1 MYLSPP
7 FKSFY
12 ITFLFFVVKETPPPP
27 PFTVYYVLKTTLTGV
42 INIYFHRVLAYI
54 FACMVMY

>member
-1 MYLSPP
+1 MISNKTSAAMYLSPP

-42 INIYFHRVLAYI
+42 INI
-54 FACMVMY
+54 